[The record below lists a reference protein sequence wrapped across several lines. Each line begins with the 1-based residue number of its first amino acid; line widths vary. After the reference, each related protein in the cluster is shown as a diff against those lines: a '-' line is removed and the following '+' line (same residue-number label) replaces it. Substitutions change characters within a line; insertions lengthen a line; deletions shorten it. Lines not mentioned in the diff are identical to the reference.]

1 MNEYKVISWTA
12 QKNAIKQ
19 LQECN
24 QPKHEN
30 TLGRLIQKDVKSGNK
45 KVKT

>member
-1 MNEYKVISWTA
+1 MTPYKVENWAA

-24 QPKHEN
+24 QSKHEN
-30 TLGRLIQKDVKSGNK
+30 TLARLIQ
-45 KVKT
+45 

>member
-1 MNEYKVISWTA
+1 MNVYKIINWNA

-30 TLGRLIQKDVKSGNK
+30 TLERLIE
-45 KVKT
+45 